1 MAPYMFQACVF
12 CYTAC
17 DPNEIK
23 LLLKEHNE
31 VLCCVHDC
39 CIAAG
44 DDGYGVGFDTNK
56 AALVAAKAGKSVGN
70 CCLLKAYCCQLGM
83 KFPETCCKGAVHCL
97 CIKEAAALP
106 FDDETVKEPLCAIC
120 FVQLMPEVG
129 VLKEAPAL
137 PSMVR
142 D

>member
-23 LLLKEHNE
+23 VLLKEHNE

-44 DDGYGVGFDTNK
+44 DDGYGVGVDTNK

-83 KFPETCCKGAVHCL
+83 KFPEVCCKGALNCL
-97 CIKEAAALP
+97 CIK
-106 FDDETVKEPLCAIC
+106 
-120 FVQLMPEVG
+120 G
-129 VLKEAPAL
+129 V
-137 PSMVR
+137 S
-142 D
+142 